1 MSIEN
6 KNFLELIK
14 IDNEN
19 KINIPFEIF
28 KYLNSL
34 KNDVL
39 IILSVNYKTFK
50 ENNNSLINNLFN
62 FQEFDEIQNNKG
74 IFLLNKPLN
83 LIKNQNILLIID
95 NIDINENII
104 YDTIKNIIFLIS
116 NIYLYNISEELNEEI
131 LYKLFD
137 NINLINDK
145 LYIDKNYNFNN
156 LIIEKLLQ
164 KNILIFNNNKEFEN
178 INNFYIN
185 YSLKNNQKK
194 NIVLGENNVF
204 KIINNNDNINNII
217 NEIYSNKNK
226 ELNIYKGITI
236 YNLLLNYIEYI
247 NLNKKINLSEIYE
260 NIFLLETKNN
270 LNESYESFK
279 NELNK
284 NIIKNKFPLNLK
296 ELYNNYFELK
306 NKETLIFC
314 DKSNNYINSLQTGKY
329 LINLY
334 NKMNSQLKI
343 NLEKNEIYNKNFI
356 QNIYN
361 EFLNFNNNNSNFN
374 LNKIEDLSIFIKEY
388 FNIFIKNIFKKFY
401 DYIDNTKIVEIFENI
416 FENINKKF
424 LSISNSVEIFHNK
437 IIKEYINKLN
447 QLELNNNKL
456 NEEISSKNL
465 LNEEKS
471 KEINLINKN
480 FFEIENKYNKLF
492 RENKKK
498 EEEYNYNY
506 NFEIKKYE
514 KMENYYLNSIKE
526 KENENLI
533 LQTKNNLLQKEII
546 ENTNQ
551 NFYKINEINREKIKL
566 DLEIENLKNKK
577 IEKKST
583 FNLDNNNIYKNIQK
597 TFQEFKENLDKI
609 YKKNNFFDDDYIKN
623 IILELENKINN
634 WKDDIKN
641 YKEDEIREINEQYE
655 IKLKNI
661 KSEIEEIKFEL
672 TKKKYELNEQIQ
684 FKNIYEKKDNENKTH
699 TKQLKEQI
707 TSFEN
712 LLKTQEENVNILK
725 QKEKNYLNEKNN
737 LEIALNKNIVDFKMK
752 EDEFETLMI
761 LVGNILN
768 KKKDIIEKNLL
779 KLSNE
784 NRQFLLNLLK
794 KHKWFK

>member
-1 MSIEN
+1 MSNEN

-34 KNDVL
+34 KNEDF
-39 IILSVNYKTFK
+39 IILNVNYKNFK
-50 ENNNSLINNLFN
+50 ENNSLINNLFN
-62 FQEFDEIQNNKG
+62 IQEFDEIQDNKG
-74 IFLLNKPLN
+74 IFILNKPLN
-83 LIKNQNILLIID
+83 SIKNKKILLIID
-95 NIDINENII
+95 NIDINENNI
-104 YDTIKNIIFLIS
+104 YESIKNIIFLIS
-116 NIYLYNISEELNEEI
+116 NIYLYNIPEEINEEI

-145 LYIDKNYNFNN
+145 LILDKNYLFNN

-178 INNFYIN
+178 INDCYIN
-185 YSLKNNQKK
+185 YFSKNNQKK
-194 NIVLGENNVF
+194 NIVLSENNIF
-204 KIINNNDNINNII
+204 KLINNDDNIFNII
-217 NEIYSNKNK
+217 DEIYSNK
-226 ELNIYKGITI
+226 EINIYKGITI

-260 NIFLLETKNN
+260 NIFLLEAKNN
-270 LNESYESFK
+270 LNESYESFR

-284 NIIKNKFPLNLK
+284 NLINNKYPLNLK
-296 ELYNNYFELK
+296 ELYNNYFDLK

-314 DKSNNYINSLQTGKY
+314 EKSNNYINSLQTGKY

-334 NKMNSQLKI
+334 NKMNSELKI

-356 QNIYN
+356 QNIYE

-374 LNKIEDLSIFIKEY
+374 INKIEDLSIFIKEY
-388 FNIFIKNIFKKFY
+388 FNIFITNIFKKFY
-401 DYIDNTKIVEIFENI
+401 DYFDNTKLIEIFENI

-424 LSISNSVEIFHNK
+424 LSISNLVEIFHNK
-437 IIKEYINKLN
+437 IIKENNDKLNKLEVN
-447 QLELNNNKL
+447 INKL
-456 NEEISSKNL
+456 NEEINSKNL
-465 LNEEKS
+465 LYEEKS

-492 RENKKK
+492 RESKKK
-498 EEEYNYNY
+498 EEEFNCNY

-533 LQTKNNLLQKEII
+533 LQTKNNLLKKELI
-546 ENTNQ
+546 ETTNK
-551 NFYKINEINREKIKL
+551 NFYELNEINRKKVFL
-566 DLEIENLKNKK
+566 DMEIEKLKNKK
-577 IEKKST
+577 IEKKNT
-583 FNLDNNNIYKNIQK
+583 FNLDNNNIYQNILK
-597 TFQEFKENLDKI
+597 TFQEFKENLEKI
-609 YKKNNFFDDDYIKN
+609 YKKNNFFDDEYINN

-661 KSEIEEIKFEL
+661 KTEIEEIKFEL

-699 TKQLKEQI
+699 TIQLKEQI

-712 LLKTQEENVNILK
+712 LLKTQEENVNLLK
-725 QKEKNYLNEKNN
+725 QKEKNYLNEKNK
-737 LEIALNKNIVDFKMK
+737 LEIALNKNIVDFRMK
-752 EDEFETLMI
+752 EDEFETLMV

-784 NRQFLLNLLK
+784 NQQFLINLLK

>member
-1 MSIEN
+1 MSNEN
-6 KNFLELIK
+6 NNFLELIK

-34 KNDVL
+34 KNEDF
-39 IILSVNYKTFK
+39 IILSFNYKNFK
-50 ENNNSLINNLFN
+50 ENNSLINNLFN
-62 FQEFDEIQNNKG
+62 IQEFDEIQDNKG
-74 IFLLNKPLN
+74 IFILNKPLN
-83 LIKNQNILLIID
+83 SIKNKKILLIID
-95 NIDINENII
+95 NIDINENNI
-104 YDTIKNIIFLIS
+104 YESIKNIIFLIS
-116 NIYLYNISEELNEEI
+116 NIYLYNIPEEINEEI

-145 LYIDKNYNFNN
+145 LILDKNYLFNN

-178 INNFYIN
+178 INDCYIN
-185 YSLKNNQKK
+185 YFSKNNQKK
-194 NIVLGENNVF
+194 NIVLSENNIF
-204 KIINNNDNINNII
+204 KLINHDDNIFNII
-217 NEIYSNKNK
+217 DEIYSNK
-226 ELNIYKGITI
+226 EINIYKGITI

-260 NIFLLETKNN
+260 NIFLLEAKNN
-270 LNESYESFK
+270 LNESYESFR

-284 NIIKNKFPLNLK
+284 NIINNKYPLNLK
-296 ELYNNYFELK
+296 ELYNNYFDLK

-314 DKSNNYINSLQTGKY
+314 EKSNNYINSLQTGKY

-334 NKMNSQLKI
+334 NKMNSELKI

-356 QNIYN
+356 QNIFE

-374 LNKIEDLSIFIKEY
+374 INKIEDLSIFIKEY
-388 FNIFIKNIFKKFY
+388 FNIFITNIFKKFY
-401 DYIDNTKIVEIFENI
+401 DYFDNTKLIEIFENI

-437 IIKEYINKLN
+437 IIKENNDKLNKLEVN
-447 QLELNNNKL
+447 INKL
-456 NEEISSKNL
+456 NEEINSKNL
-465 LNEEKS
+465 LYEEKS

-492 RENKKK
+492 RESKKK
-498 EEEYNYNY
+498 EEEFNCNY

-533 LQTKNNLLQKEII
+533 LQTKNNLLKKELI
-546 ENTNQ
+546 ETTNK
-551 NFYKINEINREKIKL
+551 NFYELNEINRKKVFL
-566 DLEIENLKNKK
+566 DMEIEKLKNKK
-577 IEKKST
+577 IEKKNT
-583 FNLDNNNIYKNIQK
+583 FNLDNNNIYQNILK
-597 TFQEFKENLDKI
+597 TFQEFKENLEKI
-609 YKKNNFFDDDYIKN
+609 YKKNNFFDDEYINN

-661 KSEIEEIKFEL
+661 KTEIEEIKFEL

-699 TKQLKEQI
+699 TIQLKEQI

-712 LLKTQEENVNILK
+712 LLKTQEENVNLLK
-725 QKEKNYLNEKNN
+725 QKEKNYLNEKNK
-737 LEIALNKNIVDFKMK
+737 LEIALNKNIVDFRMK
-752 EDEFETLMI
+752 EDEFETLMV

-784 NRQFLLNLLK
+784 NQQFLINLLK

>member
-1 MSIEN
+1 MSNEN

-34 KNDVL
+34 KNEDF
-39 IILSVNYKTFK
+39 IILSVNYKNFK
-50 ENNNSLINNLFN
+50 ENNSFINNLFN
-62 FQEFDEIQNNKG
+62 IQEFDEIQDNKG
-74 IFLLNKPLN
+74 IFILNKPLN
-83 LIKNQNILLIID
+83 SIKNKKILLIID
-95 NIDINENII
+95 NIDINENNI
-104 YDTIKNIIFLIS
+104 YESIKNIIFLIS
-116 NIYLYNISEELNEEI
+116 NICLYNIPEEINEEI

-145 LYIDKNYNFNN
+145 LLLDKNYLFNN

-178 INNFYIN
+178 INDCYIN
-185 YSLKNNQKK
+185 YFSKNNQKK

-204 KIINNNDNINNII
+204 KLINNDDNILNII
-217 NEIYSNKNK
+217 DEIYSNK
-226 ELNIYKGITI
+226 EINIYKGITI

-247 NLNKKINLSEIYE
+247 NLNKKINISEIYE
-260 NIFLLETKNN
+260 NIFLLEAKNN
-270 LNESYESFK
+270 LNESYESFR

-284 NIIKNKFPLNLK
+284 NIINNKYPLNLK
-296 ELYNNYFELK
+296 ELYNNYFDLK

-314 DKSNNYINSLQTGKY
+314 EKSNNYINSLQTGKY

-334 NKMNSQLKI
+334 NKMNSELKI

-356 QNIYN
+356 QNIYE

-374 LNKIEDLSIFIKEY
+374 INKIEDLSIFIKEY
-388 FNIFIKNIFKKFY
+388 FNIFITNIFKKFY
-401 DYIDNTKIVEIFENI
+401 DYFDNTKLIEIFENI

-424 LSISNSVEIFHNK
+424 LSISNLVEIFHNK
-437 IIKEYINKLN
+437 KIKENNDKLNKLEVN
-447 QLELNNNKL
+447 INKL
-456 NEEISSKNL
+456 NEEINSKNL
-465 LNEEKS
+465 LYEEKS
-471 KEINLINKN
+471 KEINIINKN

-492 RENKKK
+492 RESKKK
-498 EEEYNYNY
+498 EEEFNCNY

-533 LQTKNNLLQKEII
+533 LQTKNNLLKKELI
-546 ENTNQ
+546 ETTNK
-551 NFYKINEINREKIKL
+551 NFYELNEINRKKVFL
-566 DLEIENLKNKK
+566 DMEIEKLKNKK
-577 IEKKST
+577 IEKKNT
-583 FNLDNNNIYKNIQK
+583 FNLDNNNIYQNILK
-597 TFQEFKENLDKI
+597 TFQEFKENLEKI
-609 YKKNNFFDDDYIKN
+609 YKKNNFFDDEYINN

-661 KSEIEEIKFEL
+661 KTEIEEIKFEL

-699 TKQLKEQI
+699 TIQLKEQI

-712 LLKTQEENVNILK
+712 LLKTQEENVNLLK
-725 QKEKNYLNEKNN
+725 QKEKNYLNEKNK
-737 LEIALNKNIVDFKMK
+737 LEIALNKNIVDFRMK
-752 EDEFETLMI
+752 EDEFETLMV

-784 NRQFLLNLLK
+784 NQQFLINLLK

>member
-1 MSIEN
+1 MSNEN
-6 KNFLELIK
+6 NNFLELIK

-19 KINIPFEIF
+19 KINVPFEIF

-34 KNDVL
+34 KNEDF
-39 IILSVNYKTFK
+39 IILSVNYKNFK
-50 ENNNSLINNLFN
+50 ENDSLINNLFN
-62 FQEFDEIQNNKG
+62 IQEFNEIQDNKG
-74 IFLLNKPLN
+74 IFILNKPLN
-83 LIKNQNILLIID
+83 SIKNKKILLIID
-95 NIDINENII
+95 NIDINENNI
-104 YDTIKNIIFLIS
+104 YESIKNIIFLIS
-116 NIYLYNISEELNEEI
+116 NIYLYNIPEEINEEI

-145 LYIDKNYNFNN
+145 LILDKNYLFNN

-178 INNFYIN
+178 INDCYIN
-185 YSLKNNQKK
+185 YFSKNNQKK
-194 NIVLGENNVF
+194 NIVLGENNIF
-204 KIINNNDNINNII
+204 KLINNDDNILNII
-217 NEIYSNKNK
+217 DEIYSNK
-226 ELNIYKGITI
+226 EINIYKGITI

-260 NIFLLETKNN
+260 NIFLLEAKNN
-270 LNESYESFK
+270 LNESYESFR

-284 NIIKNKFPLNLK
+284 NIINNKYPLNLK
-296 ELYNNYFELK
+296 ELYNNYFDLK

-314 DKSNNYINSLQTGKY
+314 EKSNNYINSLQTGKY

-334 NKMNSQLKI
+334 NKMNSELKI

-356 QNIYN
+356 QNIYE

-374 LNKIEDLSIFIKEY
+374 INKIEDLSIFIKEY
-388 FNIFIKNIFKKFY
+388 FNIFITNIFKKFY
-401 DYIDNTKIVEIFENI
+401 DYFDNTKLIEIFENI

-424 LSISNSVEIFHNK
+424 LSISNLVENFHNK
-437 IIKEYINKLN
+437 KIKENNDKLNKLEVN
-447 QLELNNNKL
+447 INKL
-456 NEEISSKNL
+456 NEEINSKNL
-465 LNEEKS
+465 LYEEKS

-498 EEEYNYNY
+498 EEEFNCNY

-533 LQTKNNLLQKEII
+533 LQTKNNLLKKELI
-546 ENTNQ
+546 ETTNK
-551 NFYKINEINREKIKL
+551 NFYELNEINRKKVFL
-566 DLEIENLKNKK
+566 DMEIEKLKNKK
-577 IEKKST
+577 IEKKNT
-583 FNLDNNNIYKNIQK
+583 FNLDNNNIYQNILK
-597 TFQEFKENLDKI
+597 TFQEFKENLEKI
-609 YKKNNFFDDDYIKN
+609 YKKNNFFDDEYINN

-661 KSEIEEIKFEL
+661 KTEIEEIKFEL

-699 TKQLKEQI
+699 TIQLKEQI

-712 LLKTQEENVNILK
+712 LLKTQEENVNLLK
-725 QKEKNYLNEKNN
+725 QKEKNYLNEKNK
-737 LEIALNKNIVDFKMK
+737 LEIALNKNIVDFRMK
-752 EDEFETLMI
+752 EDEFETLMV

-784 NRQFLLNLLK
+784 NQQFLINLLK